1 MITPRKS
8 KTKRVLIIATWAIAA
23 HYNRPETLPL
33 SLQIPFCSAWTT
45 IPGFRHRH
53 NWQYRNNNNNS
64 PQQQQQRQ
72 LQQQQQQQR
81 HERPLFSA
89 TASVPTKPEADAT
102 ANNASETTTT
112 YRDLFPPSDTITNG
126 TLQLRAGD
134 DADSD
139 SSDNFHHTL
148 YYEIHG
154 TGPLAALFLH
164 GGPGAG
170 CFPNHARFF
179 DPSKYTVVLLDQRGA
194 GKSTPRGSVVD
205 NTLDF
210 LVDDCERLRRHLEPH
225 FQKINNT
232 NNNNNNC
239 SDTATT
245 TNRPWDVVL
254 GGSWGATLGLAYS
267 LKHPSAMKSLILRG
281 ICALRPSEVDWL
293 FGAHGGSSQ
302 KMREAWK
309 NFSHAVVVVDATL
322 DEEEDNLDESES
334 ELDNGGRDTLHAYYD
349 CMFNV
354 AGANG
359 TTADNALRLAAAR
372 SWMMWEMAVTSSAV
386 QNTSNNISS
395 NNSSSNNSNSSNN
408 NDNNTSSNGLVLVSS
423 PESNGGNWRFKNHL
437 GEPMAD
443 DTGLTPE
450 IMVSQLRMDIEPN
463 SDSDIDSDKEL
474 PLPPVSISTPRPVNP
489 IGESI
494 PLMALIREASK
505 ESNNNNKTSAGRFR
519 LPPDYVPA
527 QAMLTCYYSVN
538 DRFVMG
544 NNNLLETSSVVNTNN
559 NNNGHENESENDNSS
574 NTPFVKIIGIQGGRD
589 PICPPDTAL
598 DLLRSLQASTNNME
612 LRIPMESGHSMYD
625 PAIKHELV
633 TATDRLADEFLDE
646 VQQ

>member
-1 MITPRKS
+1 MITPKKS
-8 KTKRVLIIATWAIAA
+8 KTKRVLLIATWAIAA
-23 HYNRPETLPL
+23 YYNHSETAPL
-33 SLQIPFCSAWTT
+33 SLPIPFCSAWTMT
-45 IPGFRHRH
+45 PDFRHRH
-53 NWQYRNNNNNS
+53 RHRHNSRYPDNNS
-64 PQQQQQRQ
+64 PQQQR
-72 LQQQQQQQR
+72 LQHR
-81 HERPLFSA
+81 HESPLFSA
-89 TASVPTKPEADAT
+89 TASVPTKSEAEA
-102 ANNASETTTT
+102 ANASETTTT

-126 TLQLRAGD
+126 TLQLPTGD
-134 DADSD
+134 DDEHSDSD
-139 SSDNFHHTL
+139 NSNTFHHTL

-154 TGPLAALFLH
+154 TGPLTALFLH

-205 NTLDF
+205 NTLDH
-210 LVDDCERLRRHLEPH
+210 LVEDCERVRRHLEPH
-225 FQKINNT
+225 FQKINNNT
-232 NNNNNNC
+232 NNNC
-239 SDTATT
+239 SETATTLTT

-267 LKHPSAMKSLILRG
+267 LKHPSAMKALVLRG
-281 ICALRPSEVDWL
+281 VCALRPSEVDWL
-293 FGAHGGSSQ
+293 FGANGGSSQ

-309 NFSHAVVVVDATL
+309 NFSHAVDAAS
-322 DEEEDNLDESES
+322 DEEDDEDESSISSNSSSSSNLDM
-334 ELDNGGRDTLHAYYD
+334 DIDVDGGGRDTLHAYYD

-359 TTADNALRLAAAR
+359 TMADNALRLAATR

-386 QNTSNNISS
+386 QNTGNTIG
-395 NNSSSNNSNSSNN
+395 NSSSSSNNSSNN
-408 NDNNTSSNGLVLVSS
+408 NDNNNGLVLVSS
-423 PESNGGNWRFKNHL
+423 PESNGGNWRFENHL

-463 SDSDIDSDKEL
+463 SNSNSNSDIDIDGEL
-474 PLPPVSISTPRPVNP
+474 PLQPISISAPRPVNP
-489 IGESI
+489 VGESM
-494 PLMALIREASK
+494 PLMASIREASK
-505 ESNNNNKTSAGRFR
+505 ESNNNNNTGRFR

-544 NNNLLETSSVVNTNN
+544 NNNLLESSVVNNNDNN
-559 NNNGHENESENDNSS
+559 NSHENEGDNV
-574 NTPFVKIIGIQGGRD
+574 VKIIGIQGGRD

-633 TATDRLADEFLDE
+633 TATDRLADEFLNE
-646 VQQ
+646 SINE